1 MTAVKAPKK
10 KKQTGIIATR
20 GEKVFYAIN
29 YIIVTLI
36 TLTMVL
42 PLLNIIAT
50 SLSSERAIISDQV
63 GLWPVEFTT
72 YTYEQVLKVTP
83 IVSAMKNTIY
93 LTLVGTV
100 ISMFCTTCT
109 AYALSKKRLKGR
121 SIFLGAIT
129 FTMIIGA
136 GMIPN
141 FILIKNLGL
150 MNTYWAIWLPSA
162 ISTYNMIV
170 LKTFF
175 SGLPDSLE
183 ESALIDGAN
192 DLVIFARIALPLSL
206 PALATITLFTAVG
219 YWNTYMAMILYV
231 SKSSMKVLQ
240 QVLHDLLDTVGSF
253 NNQVMLDSADVEQQ
267 TMATESVRSA
277 AIVIA
282 TLPIMCVYPFL
293 QKHFNKGV
301 MIGAIKG

>member
-29 YIIVTLI
+29 YIIVTLV

-93 LTLVGTV
+93 LTVVGTA

-129 FTMIIGA
+129 FTMIISA

-141 FILIKNLGL
+141 FILIKNMGL

-175 SGLPDSLE
+175 SALPDSLE

-192 DLVIFARIALPLSL
+192 DLVIFFKIALPLSL
-206 PALATITLFTAVG
+206 PSLATITLFTAVS
-219 YWNTYMAMILYV
+219 YWNTYMAVILYV

-240 QVLHDLLDTVGSF
+240 QVLHDLLDTVGNF
-253 NNQVMLDSADVEQQ
+253 NNQVTLDSADVEQQ
-267 TMATESVRSA
+267 TMATESIRSA

-293 QKHFNKGV
+293 QKHFTKGV

>member
-20 GEKVFYAIN
+20 GEKIFYAIN
-29 YIIVTLI
+29 YVIVTLV

-129 FTMIIGA
+129 FTMIISA

-192 DLVIFARIALPLSL
+192 DLVIFVRIALPLSL
-206 PALATITLFTAVG
+206 PSLATITLFTAVG

-253 NNQVMLDSADVEQQ
+253 NNQVTLDSADVEQQ

-277 AIVIA
+277 AIIIA

-293 QKHFNKGV
+293 QKHFTKGV

>member
-240 QVLHDLLDTVGSF
+240 QVLHDLLDTVGNF
-253 NNQVMLDSADVEQQ
+253 NNQVTLDSADVEQQ

-293 QKHFNKGV
+293 QKHFTKGV

>member
-29 YIIVTLI
+29 YIIVTLV

-72 YTYEQVLKVTP
+72 YTYEQVIKVTP

-93 LTLVGTV
+93 LTVVGTA

-129 FTMIIGA
+129 FTMIISA

-141 FILIKNLGL
+141 FILIKNMGL

-175 SGLPDSLE
+175 SALPDSLE

-192 DLVIFARIALPLSL
+192 DLVIFFKIALPLSL
-206 PALATITLFTAVG
+206 PSLATITLFTAVS
-219 YWNTYMAMILYV
+219 YWNTYMAVILYV

-240 QVLHDLLDTVGSF
+240 QVLHDLLDTVGNF
-253 NNQVMLDSADVEQQ
+253 NNQVTLDSADVEQQ
-267 TMATESVRSA
+267 TMATESIRSA

-293 QKHFNKGV
+293 QKHFTKGV

>member
-29 YIIVTLI
+29 YIIVTLV

-93 LTLVGTV
+93 LTVVGTA

-240 QVLHDLLDTVGSF
+240 QVLHDLLDTVGNF

-293 QKHFNKGV
+293 QKHFTKGV

>member
-29 YIIVTLI
+29 YIIVTLV

-93 LTLVGTV
+93 LTVVGTA

-293 QKHFNKGV
+293 QKHFTKGV

>member
-29 YIIVTLI
+29 YIIVTLV

-93 LTLVGTV
+93 LTVVGTV

-129 FTMIIGA
+129 FTMIISA

-141 FILIKNLGL
+141 FILIKNMGL

-175 SGLPDSLE
+175 SALPDSLE

-192 DLVIFARIALPLSL
+192 DLVIFFKIALPLSL
-206 PALATITLFTAVG
+206 PSLATITLFTAVS
-219 YWNTYMAMILYV
+219 YWNTYMAVILYV

-240 QVLHDLLDTVGSF
+240 QVLHDLLDTVGNF
-253 NNQVMLDSADVEQQ
+253 NNQVTLDSADVERQ
-267 TMATESVRSA
+267 TMATESIRSA

-293 QKHFNKGV
+293 QKHFTKGV